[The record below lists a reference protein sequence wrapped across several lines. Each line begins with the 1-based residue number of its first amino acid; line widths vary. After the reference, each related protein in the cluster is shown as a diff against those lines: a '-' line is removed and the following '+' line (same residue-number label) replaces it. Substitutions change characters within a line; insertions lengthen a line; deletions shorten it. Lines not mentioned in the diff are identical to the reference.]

1 MGDCNSWHLYFLFF
15 SVLLLQLFCLQHIIK
30 LSFSAY
36 YSCQCTN
43 IYQYFQLKKMLCW
56 LIPSITT
63 HLFTTKVL
71 GTHTYTHTFLVN
83 SDIECLWEKNSISLS
98 QSSPL
103 WNTFNISSALIFIST
118 FPSKNTCLLFTDIFR
133 FYCIANKVLNSNVVT
148 LPSQINLDSTFS
160 TFQRYSSNPHSYCIL
175 E

>member
-43 IYQYFQLKKMLCW
+43 IYQYFQLKKCFVDLYHP
-56 LIPSITT
+56 LPHTFSQQRFYV
-63 HLFTTKVL
+63 H
-71 GTHTYTHTFLVN
+71 THTHILFLVN

-133 FYCIANKVLNSNVVT
+133 FYCIANKVLNSNVT